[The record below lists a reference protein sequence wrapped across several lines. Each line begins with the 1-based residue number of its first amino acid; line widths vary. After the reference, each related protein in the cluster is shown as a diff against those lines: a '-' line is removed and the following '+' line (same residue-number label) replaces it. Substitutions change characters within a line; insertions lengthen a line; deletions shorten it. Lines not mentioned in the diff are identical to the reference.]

1 MNITMI
7 KKSNRIST
15 LLTILGASALIVA
28 CAETQTEKNAE
39 PAKEVASGTTSNSAV
54 PLGEI
59 GMADLVESAIGTLEF
74 FDGVPTDAT
83 IETLY
88 DNLDRMRAI
97 QVFLDNQGAASL
109 NAMRK
114 GNASIGANASNKVS
128 ITEELLKPQSL
139 YLTGNTSTLYALTY
153 LDLKDEGP
161 LVVELP
167 PGMLGFIDDAWF
179 RFVGN
184 MGAIGP
190 DRGQGGKYLFLPPG
204 YTGSIPDGYFLVKPT
219 TYNNLMFLRGSIK
232 NGLAPAVKNIKDNL
246 KIYPLSQAANPAATE
261 FINFS
266 GTEYSTLVNN
276 DLSFYEDLNALVQEE
291 PIEAINSEARGLL
304 ASIGI
309 VKGKPFA
316 PDERMKKLLNEA
328 AIIGAASARAITYQ
342 PRIDGVFI
350 YPETNSAWTTAYAD
364 KNTSFEKDGAM
375 GLDARVLFY
384 YNATGVTPAMATT
397 LVGAGSDYA
406 LAYLD
411 ANQKAFDG
419 SKTYKLT
426 LPPNVPVNDFWA
438 VTLYDTQTRSL
449 LQTSQT
455 FPTVGSQSDGMVKN
469 EDGSYDIYFAPE
481 APNGKEGNWLQ
492 TIPGKSWFII
502 LRMYG
507 PLEPWI
513 DKTWRPSEIEL
524 VNE

>member
-1 MNITMI
+1 M
-7 KKSNRIST
+7 KSKFLKIIALT
-15 LLTILGASALIVA
+15 LIGGFTLMTS
-28 CAETQTEKNAE
+28 CKQTEKKTE
-39 PAKEVASGTTSNSAV
+39 PAKEIAAATTSKSAV
-54 PLGEI
+54 PLDEI
-59 GMADLVESAIGTLEF
+59 GMADQVKSAIGTLEF

-88 DNLDRMRAI
+88 DNLDRMRAV

-153 LDLKDEGP
+153 LDLKVDGP

-167 PGMLGFIDDAWF
+167 AGMLGFIDDAWF

-204 YTGSIPDGYFLVKPT
+204 YTGSTPDGYFLVKPT

-246 KIYPLSQAANPAATE
+246 KIYPLAQAANPAVTE

-316 PDERMKKLLNEA
+316 PDDRMKKLLNEA

-375 GLDARVLFY
+375 GLDARVLFF
-384 YNATGVTPAMATT
+384 YNATGVTPAMAASN
-397 LVGAGSDYA
+397 VGAGSDYA

-411 ANQKAFDG
+411 ANKKAFDG
-419 SKTYKLT
+419 SKTYKLN

-449 LQTSQT
+449 LQTNQE
-455 FPTVGSQSDGMVKN
+455 FPTVGSQSEGMVKN

-481 APNGKEGNWLQ
+481 APKGKEGNWLQ
-492 TIPGKSWFII
+492 TLPGKSWFII